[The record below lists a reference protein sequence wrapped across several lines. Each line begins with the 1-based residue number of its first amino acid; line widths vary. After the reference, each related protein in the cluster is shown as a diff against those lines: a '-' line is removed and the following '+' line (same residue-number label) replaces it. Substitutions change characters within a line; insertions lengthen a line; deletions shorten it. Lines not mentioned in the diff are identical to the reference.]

1 MENASYDI
9 GQLFVDGGVM
19 MYPLLL
25 ASLLGL
31 GVILAKLYI
40 LTSAQR
46 DARRILTDI
55 DTFARKGEVDEAL
68 RYLERTPGP
77 LAAVLLAGF
86 NRIREERR
94 GSDVEYAM
102 KTAGRIELGFLER
115 GMIILATVATIAP
128 LIGFLGTVWGMIAA
142 FGAIES
148 AGAVEAS
155 LVAGGIKVALITTAA
170 GLLIAIPVNVAYNY
184 FVTRIDRLIL
194 DMEQGTHTMRKLL
207 WDVFPAG
214 AASASSAGVYSAHR
228 SARSRPPETPPF

>member
-1 MENASYDI
+1 LENASYDI
-9 GQLFVDGGVM
+9 SQLFVDGGVM

-40 LTSAQR
+40 LTSAHR
-46 DARRILTDI
+46 DARRIIEDI
-55 DTFARKGEVDEAL
+55 DAFARNGEVDEAL

-86 NRIREERR
+86 NRIREQRQVSE
-94 GSDVEYAM
+94 VEYAM

-128 LIGFLGTVWGMIAA
+128 LIGFLGTVWGMIEA
-142 FGAIES
+142 FASIES

-194 DMEQGTHTMRKLL
+194 DMEQGTHAMRKLL
-207 WDVFPAG
+207 WDVFGTGELSGSG
-214 AASASSAGVYSAHR
+214 APLHSRVASARV
-228 SARSRPPETPPF
+228 PETPSF